1 MYRKCGIAFAL
12 IKKDGMLKFFTVC
25 FPKWA
30 RVAGYKS
37 DRMNYSKGVI
47 SGFFLPRMRMTLAT
61 HNLHVRHM
69 YEQNISL
76 SSGYFLEARPSS
88 WLPALCEFVYF
99 H

>member
-47 SGFFLPRMRMTLAT
+47 SGFFFAKDAYDIGYTQSACT
-61 HNLHVRHM
+61 SHVRTK
-69 YEQNISL
+69 YQSL
-76 SSGYFLEARPSS
+76 LRIFLRSSAKLVAPRT
-88 WLPALCEFVYF
+88 L
-99 H
+99 

>member
-25 FPKWA
+25 FPKCA

-47 SGFFLPRMRMTLAT
+47 SGFFLPRM
-61 HNLHVRHM
+61 
-69 YEQNISL
+69 
-76 SSGYFLEARPSS
+76 
-88 WLPALCEFVYF
+88 FVELKNCQCRKVF
-99 H
+99 NKFQWFQIGVH